1 MLKPDSEIQEKINDC
16 KENKMQY
23 VEWLCQNKTEKQLE
37 RLLKRFDKLYEFA
50 VHNKIVN
57 HIELINL
64 WKDQVNT
71 SLIRLYN
78 FDDYYTI
85 LKKIRNGKKFT
96 FHEKI
101 VIKNNYD
108 WFYNRIY
115 GLPPDE
121 KKICG

>member
-85 LKKIRNGKKFT
+85 LKKIRNGKNA
-96 FHEKI
+96 
-101 VIKNNYD
+101 VMSRNVA
-108 WFYNRIY
+108 
-115 GLPPDE
+115 L
-121 KKICG
+121 